1 MLMICWTSPSL
12 KNVWMT
18 LNNKVLRWIFQF
30 GQKMWNS
37 KFHIMLLLLFFRGVI
52 LKDQIKTAQ
61 EIQIIIAII
70 EVKDVFLRVAEVY

>member
-1 MLMICWTSPSL
+1 M
-12 KNVWMT
+12 
-18 LNNKVLRWIFQF
+18 QF

-70 EVKDVFLRVAEVY
+70 EVKDYRFSV